1 MSWLPYIV
9 LTILLLA
16 LMCGIGLIA
25 VLGVDSNMLAGVG
38 IGAVLGLAMM
48 LLGWLTT
55 LRSLRSGGKGSA
67 LGHALGGLLLRLVTL
82 TGGFLLVAVTG
93 IGNPAGFAIAFMLA
107 VLAYLALQV
116 VFAARSIKLPA
127 ATAAGAA

>member
-1 MSWLPYIV
+1 
-9 LTILLLA
+9 
-16 LMCGIGLIA
+16 MCGIGLIA